1 MDKEKDLLEELEIT
15 VDEENDNSESEVS
28 DESFDIDVKLQEL
41 YVKLDQLAIRLGME
55 DYTDEEYEEYEDVKK
70 QIKELRKE
78 KKNIIK
84 TQRASEKKSILEQ
97 ISLWIIV
104 YGIIMVILHLP
115 GVAPKVWFSFSTF
128 LIDTFDFFS
137 EISSENVVIYNIWLF
152 ILAFAIPLLFHVL
165 SWELYINFVKTKI
178 NKWTFRIVWIIQ
190 AILTVVM
197 IIYFINLTNLFG

>member
-1 MDKEKDLLEELEIT
+1 M
-15 VDEENDNSESEVS
+15 
-28 DESFDIDVKLQEL
+28 
-41 YVKLDQLAIRLGME
+41 
-55 DYTDEEYEEYEDVKK
+55 
-70 QIKELRKE
+70 
-78 KKNIIK
+78 
-84 TQRASEKKSILEQ
+84 
-97 ISLWIIV
+97 

-115 GVAPKVWFSFSTF
+115 GVAPQVWFSFSTF

-152 ILAFAIPLLFHVL
+152 ILAFAIPLLLHVL

-178 NKWTFRIVWIIQ
+178 NKWAFRIVWIIQ